1 MNWCQI
7 FYLATIEQIRIV
19 SSILATRTFSWIKWK
34 SVRMFAAAWIGFA
47 DCTSQHDWFIICT
60 DTLNWNML
68 QNHLFWDYP
77 FLPRNQVLSGNTWYC
92 ISLLWHFEP
101 HLWHILDHIRM
112 MISCNRIPCC
122 SDAHMSTLVL
132 CWKRFWTFSGD
143 QKLSRIY
150 TINNV
155 IHIDVGDTDFSATIR
170 RLSSSKSMR

>member
-47 DCTSQHDWFIICT
+47 DCTSQHDWFIVCT

-68 QNHLFWDYP
+68 QNHLFWVYP
-77 FLPRNQVLSGNTWYC
+77 CLPRNQVLSGSTWYC
-92 ISLLWHFEP
+92 ISLLWHFGP

-132 CWKRFWTFSGD
+132 CWKRFWTISGNH
-143 QKLSRIY
+143 KLCSTR
-150 TINNV
+150 
-155 IHIDVGDTDFSATIR
+155 S
-170 RLSSSKSMR
+170 